1 IAVMIFT
8 ILSLSME
15 ISRKFRQHSLY
26 YRSLTDSLNPS
37 PLRVVSRSSRSSSRM
52 SVKLVIFDKDGT
64 LVDFH
69 SMWIPWAKATVAL
82 LEKETGIACAAAVYK
97 TLGVDPITGKVS
109 MGALAEKTLLGIRA
123 DVSKTLQ
130 SLGIN
135 QDSAD
140 SICQIAVPEAVKDGV
155 TRPVCDLISLFESL
169 ARRGIRS
176 AVCTADSRRATVN
189 QLDMLGIAPY
199 MDLVV
204 CGNDQGIVPKPS
216 PHCAIQICKKLGV
229 ELSEALMVGDTV
241 ADVKMGRVAGLRA
254 SVAVLSGIGNRD
266 TLGQYSDFFCEDV
279 SELPILIDKLNE
291 DTKRG

>member
-1 IAVMIFT
+1 MFLT
-8 ILSLSME
+8 LLSLVSDLARHYR
-15 ISRKFRQHSLY
+15 IRLLY
-26 YRSLTDSLNPS
+26 YRSMAD
-37 PLRVVSRSSRSSSRM
+37 PLCVSSAVSSKSVRTRM
-52 SVKLVIFDKDGT
+52 SIKLVIFDKDGT

-69 SMWIPWAKATVAL
+69 SMWIPWAKATVAM
-82 LEKETGIACAAAVYK
+82 LEKETGIACGAAVYK
-97 TLGVDPITGKVS
+97 TLGVDPLTCKVS

-135 QDSAD
+135 QESAD
-140 SICQIAVPEAVKDGV
+140 AICQVAVPEAVKDGV
-155 TRPVCDLISLFESL
+155 TRPVCDLPTLFESL
-169 ARRGIRS
+169 ARRGVRS

-254 SVAVLSGIGNRD
+254 SVA
-266 TLGQYSDFFCEDV
+266 CEDV
-279 SELPILIDKLNE
+279 SELPMLIDKLNSE
-291 DTKRG
+291 